1 LEEPRFLDKLV
12 LGFGTG
18 SKAIAKA
25 YVGDHLQVF
34 SLVRGGKRL
43 IGLRHS
49 HGGDVRYY
57 AYPENE
63 ARALADKIIQLLP
76 PATPNAE
83 P

>member
-1 LEEPRFLDKLV
+1 MEAPGLFDKLA

-18 SKAIAKA
+18 SKVISKA
-25 YVGDHLQVF
+25 SIGDHLQLF
-34 SLVRGGKRL
+34 SLVRGEKRL

-49 HGGDVRYY
+49 HGGDVKYY